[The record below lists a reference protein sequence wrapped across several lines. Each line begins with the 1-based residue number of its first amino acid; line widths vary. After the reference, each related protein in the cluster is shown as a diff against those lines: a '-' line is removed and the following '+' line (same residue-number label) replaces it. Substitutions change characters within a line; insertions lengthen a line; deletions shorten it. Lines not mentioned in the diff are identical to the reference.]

1 LVIVKAFMESSN
13 GRKRRS
19 LVIVKAFMESSR
31 AVYRA
36 AMDVRGGVW
45 SLLRHSWRAAGPY
58 IEQQWT

>member
-1 LVIVKAFMESSN
+1 MVIVEPSSRVK
-13 GRKRRS
+13 GR
-19 LVIVKAFMESSR
+19 VKAFMESSR

-58 IEQQWT
+58 IEQQ